1 MSVFFGSNAGET
13 ITPDL
18 VSPTVNVH
26 GPSNLPSAGVDVIFA
41 GGGNDTVAGGGGNDR
56 ASLGAGDDTFV
67 WNPGDGNDF
76 VDGEAGSDRLIF
88 NGSAAAENISVT
100 AGSHGLAQVTR
111 DVGAVT
117 MD

>member
-18 VSPTVNVH
+18 VSPTVTVH
-26 GPSNLPSAGVDVIFA
+26 GRSNLPSAGVDVIFA
-41 GGGNDTVAGGGGNDR
+41 GGG
-56 ASLGAGDDTFV
+56 S
-67 WNPGDGNDF
+67 DF

-88 NGSAAAENISVT
+88 NGSAAAENITVT

-111 DVGAVT
+111 DVGDVT
-117 MD
+117 MDLNSVERIEIAAL